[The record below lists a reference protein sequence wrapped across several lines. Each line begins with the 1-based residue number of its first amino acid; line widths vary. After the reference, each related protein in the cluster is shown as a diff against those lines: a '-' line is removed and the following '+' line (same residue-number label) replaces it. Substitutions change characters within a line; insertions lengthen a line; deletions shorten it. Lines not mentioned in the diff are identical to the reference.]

1 MQKVNITKSQS
12 YKKNAD
18 KKKSETQKIINQI
31 KEVGQKELL
40 PEIRKK
46 SEDVS
51 KYIEEKIKDGDR
63 GLTSTQILPLI
74 AKRSIA
80 DISVAGRIS
89 YTPQELAIAFDI
101 YVQTISKINQFT
113 RFPPSKQT
121 FCLFLGIS
129 TVTYKNYLE
138 SPEKCEIMRIIEDY
152 ITTAKLTSAQ
162 LGEMK
167 EISTMFELKASHGWV
182 EAQAPMVVEHKKSTD
197 IDTIK
202 AKIASIKKGKIIDA
216 EIEEEPRPNTHD

>member
-1 MQKVNITKSQS
+1 MKVTRDKREINYRKSIDKTK
-12 YKKNAD
+12 ND
-18 KKKSETQKIINQI
+18 TQKILNKISEIGKND
-31 KEVGQKELL
+31 LL

-46 SEDVS
+46 SENVS
-51 KYIEEKIKDGDR
+51 KYIEDKLKSGDM
-63 GLTSTQILPLI
+63 GLTSVQILPLI

-80 DISVAGRIS
+80 DISVAGRVS

-101 YVQTISKINQFT
+101 YVQTISKINQYT

-202 AKIASIKKGKIIDA
+202 AKIASIKKGKIIDV
-216 EIEEEPRPNTHD
+216 ELEEDNRPDSHN